1 MWHKLN
7 FVTKD
12 SLECLECHN
21 VDLPSETRTRNS
33 NGELITSQSGAN
45 KRGGINNREVRSKGK
60 FLLNLVLDWI

>member
-33 NGELITSQSGAN
+33 NGELITSQSGA
-45 KRGGINNREVRSKGK
+45 KQERR
-60 FLLNLVLDWI
+60 D